1 MTIQRKDMSPT
12 EEMYR
17 SKTNA
22 ELKELLEVFELGT
35 PKAKNP
41 FKPNKDEM
49 VQALMQY
56 KRKQDSINGI
66 APEEGD
72 EYFDEDESDDEMEV
86 SAEMRAPKMNS
97 KQVKAQKA
105 ALLKA
110 DLMRMERVI
119 VHDTQ
124 TMQTPVPTATITW
137 GNRAL
142 GIHNDVVHFGKP
154 WYLRRG
160 ALQNLRD
167 AVITEYTQ
175 DREAGGSMRTET
187 RNRYLITETEGWTDE
202 ELQKYAMDQK
212 IRNSRA
218 Y

>member
-1 MTIQRKDMSPT
+1 MSPT

-17 SKTNA
+17 SKSNA
-22 ELKELLEVFELGT
+22 ELKELLEAFELST

-49 VQALMQY
+49 VQALMQF
-56 KRKQDSINGI
+56 KRSQDRINGI
-66 APEEGD
+66 EPEEGD
-72 EYFDEDESDDEMEV
+72 EFEEEDETEV
-86 SAEMRAPKMNS
+86 EASPTKASS
-97 KQVKAQKA
+97 KQNKALKA

-124 TMQTPVPTATITW
+124 MNQTPMAAITVTW
-137 GNRAL
+137 GNRSL
-142 GIHNDVVHFGKP
+142 GIQNDVVKFGVP
-154 WYLRRG
+154 WYIRRG

-167 AVITEYTQ
+167 SEITEYTQ
-175 DREAGGSMRTET
+175 DREAGGQMRTET
-187 RNRYLITETEGWTDE
+187 RKRYLITETEGWTDE
-202 ELQKYAMDQK
+202 ELQKHAMDQK

>member
-1 MTIQRKDMSPT
+1 MSPT

-17 SKTNA
+17 SKSNA
-22 ELKELLEVFELGT
+22 ELKELLEAFELGT

-49 VQALMQY
+49 VQALMAF
-56 KRKQDSINGI
+56 KRSQDRINGI
-66 APEEGD
+66 EPEEGD
-72 EYFDEDESDDEMEV
+72 EGAYEDDEDEFEV
-86 SAEMRAPKMNS
+86 SAEVRGPKMNA
-97 KQVKAQKA
+97 KQAKAQKA

-119 VHDTQ
+119 VHDSQ
-124 TMQTPVPTATITW
+124 TMQTPVPTATVTW

-142 GIHNDVVHFGKP
+142 GIHNDVIHFGKP
-154 WYLRRG
+154 WYIRRG

-167 AVITEYTQ
+167 AEITEYTQ
-175 DREAGGSMRTET
+175 DRENGGQMRTET
-187 RNRYLITETEGWTDE
+187 RKRYLITETEGWTEE

>member
-1 MTIQRKDMSPT
+1 MSPT

-22 ELKELLEVFELGT
+22 ELKELLEVFELAT

-49 VQALMQY
+49 VQALMTF
-56 KRKQDSINGI
+56 KRAQDVINGI
-66 APEEGD
+66 EPEEGD
-72 EYFDEDESDDEMEV
+72 EPEDDEVDADTEV
-86 SAEMRAPKMNS
+86 EVESPRMTQKQS
-97 KQVKAQKA
+97 KALKA

-119 VHDTQ
+119 VHDSQTQ
-124 TMQTPVPTATITW
+124 QTPVSAATITW

-142 GIHNDVVHFGKP
+142 GIQNDVVHFGKP
-154 WYLRRG
+154 WYVRRG

-167 AVITEYTQ
+167 AEITEYSQ
-175 DREAGGSMRTET
+175 DRESGGSMRTET
-187 RNRYLITETEGWTDE
+187 RKRYLITDVDGWTEE

>member
-1 MTIQRKDMSPT
+1 MSPT

-17 SKTNA
+17 SQSNA
-22 ELKELLEVFELGT
+22 ELKELLEAFELGT

-49 VQALMQY
+49 VQALMTF
-56 KRKQDSINGI
+56 KRSQDRINGI
-66 APEEGD
+66 EPEEGD
-72 EYFDEDESDDEMEV
+72 DYVEEDEEIEV
-86 SAEMRAPKMNS
+86 SSEVRGPKMNA
-97 KQVKAQKA
+97 KQAKAQKT

-124 TMQTPVPTATITW
+124 TQQTPLQTVTVTW

-142 GIHNDVVHFGKP
+142 GIQNDVVHFGKP
-154 WYLRRG
+154 WYIRRG

-167 AVITEYTQ
+167 AEITEYTQ
-175 DREAGGSMRTET
+175 DREAGGAMRTDT
-187 RNRYLITETEGWTDE
+187 RKRYLITETEGWTEE
-202 ELQKYAMDQK
+202 ELTRYAMDQK

>member
-1 MTIQRKDMSPT
+1 M
-12 EEMYR
+12 E
-17 SKTNA
+17 A
-22 ELKELLEVFELGT
+22 FELGT

-49 VQALMQY
+49 VQALMTF
-56 KRKQDSINGI
+56 KRAQDRINDI
-66 APEEGD
+66 EPEEGD
-72 EYFDEDESDDEMEV
+72 EPDDEGSEV
-86 SAEMRAPKMNS
+86 ESEEAVAPVARMTG
-97 KQVKAQKA
+97 KQAKAMKA

-124 TMQTPVPTATITW
+124 TSQTAVSTITVTW

-142 GIHNDVVHFGKP
+142 GIQNDVVHFGKP
-154 WYLRRG
+154 WYIRRG

-167 AVITEYTQ
+167 AEITEYNQ
-175 DREAGGSMRTET
+175 DREAGSAMRTET
-187 RNRYLITETEGWTDE
+187 RKRYLITDVEGWTEE

>member
-1 MTIQRKDMSPT
+1 MSPT

-17 SKTNA
+17 SQSNA
-22 ELKELLEVFELGT
+22 ELKELLEAFELGT

-49 VQALMQY
+49 VQALMTF
-56 KRKQDSINGI
+56 KRSQDRINGI
-66 APEEGD
+66 EPEEGD
-72 EYFDEDESDDEMEV
+72 DYVEDDSDEPSAEV
-86 SAEMRAPKMNS
+86 STEARGPKMNA
-97 KQVKAQKA
+97 QQAKAQKA

-124 TMQTPVPTATITW
+124 TQQTPLQTVTVTW

-142 GIHNDVVHFGKP
+142 GIQNDVVHFGKP
-154 WYLRRG
+154 WYIRRG

-167 AVITEYTQ
+167 AEITEYTQ
-175 DREAGGSMRTET
+175 DREAGGAMRTDT
-187 RNRYLITETEGWTDE
+187 RKRYLITETEGWTEE
-202 ELQKYAMDQK
+202 ELTRYAMDQK

>member
-1 MTIQRKDMSPT
+1 MSPT

-17 SKTNA
+17 SQSNA
-22 ELKELLEVFELGT
+22 ELKELLEAFELGT

-49 VQALMQY
+49 VQALMTF
-56 KRKQDSINGI
+56 KRSQDRINGI
-66 APEEGD
+66 EPEEGD
-72 EYFDEDESDDEMEV
+72 DYVEDDSDESSDEV
-86 SAEMRAPKMNS
+86 STEARGPKMNA
-97 KQVKAQKA
+97 KQAKAQKA

-124 TMQTPVPTATITW
+124 TQQTPLQTVTVTW

-142 GIHNDVVHFGKP
+142 GIQNDVVHFGKP
-154 WYLRRG
+154 WYIRRG

-167 AVITEYTQ
+167 AEITEYTQ
-175 DREAGGSMRTET
+175 DREAGGAMRTDT
-187 RNRYLITETEGWTDE
+187 RKRYLITETEGWTEE
-202 ELQKYAMDQK
+202 ELTRYAMDQK

>member
-1 MTIQRKDMSPT
+1 MSPT

-17 SKTNA
+17 SKTNS
-22 ELKELLEVFELGT
+22 ELKELLEAFELST

-41 FKPNKDEM
+41 FKPNKDEI
-49 VQALMQY
+49 VQALMAF

-66 APEEGD
+66 EPEDGD
-72 EYFDEDESDDEMEV
+72 VVPEDEEEIDVED
-86 SAEMRAPKMNS
+86 APVFAS
-97 KQVKAQKA
+97 KTRKPSKLERI

-124 TMQTPVPTATITW
+124 TSQTSTAAITVSW
-137 GNRAL
+137 GNRSL
-142 GIHNDVVHFGKP
+142 GILNDVVKFGTP
-154 WYLRRG
+154 WYVRRG
-160 ALQNLRD
+160 ALNNLRD
-167 AVITEYTQ
+167 AEITEYSQ
-175 DREAGGSMRTET
+175 EEGGPMRTDT
-187 RNRYLITETEGWTDE
+187 RKRFLITDVEGWTEE
-202 ELQKYAMDQK
+202 ELAVKAQDQI

>member
-1 MTIQRKDMSPT
+1 MSPT

-17 SKTNA
+17 SKSNA
-22 ELKELLEVFELGT
+22 ELKELLEAFELGT

-49 VQALMQY
+49 VQALMAF
-56 KRKQDSINGI
+56 KRSQDRINGI
-66 APEEGD
+66 EPEEGD
-72 EYFDEDESDDEMEV
+72 EGAYDDDESENEIAAEV
-86 SAEMRAPKMNS
+86 RGPKLNS
-97 KQVKAQKA
+97 KQAKAAKA

-124 TMQTPVPTATITW
+124 TQQTPLATATVTW

-154 WYLRRG
+154 WYIRRG

-167 AVITEYTQ
+167 AEITEYTQ
-175 DREAGGSMRTET
+175 DREAGGQMHTDT
-187 RNRYLITETEGWTDE
+187 RKRYLITETEGWTEE

>member
-1 MTIQRKDMSPT
+1 MSPT

-17 SKTNA
+17 TKTNA

-49 VQALMQY
+49 VQALMTF
-56 KRKQDSINGI
+56 KRSQDRINGI
-66 APEEGD
+66 EPEEGD
-72 EYFDEDESDDEMEV
+72 EPEDEEVEVEADEV
-86 SAEMRAPKMNS
+86 VAVARVTG
-97 KQVKAQKA
+97 KQAKALKA

-119 VHDTQ
+119 VHDSQTQ
-124 TMQTPVPTATITW
+124 QTPVPTATITW

-142 GIHNDVVHFGKP
+142 GIQNDVIHFGKP
-154 WYLRRG
+154 WYVRRG

-167 AVITEYTQ
+167 AEITEYTQ
-175 DREAGGSMRTET
+175 DRESGGAMRTET
-187 RNRYLITETEGWTDE
+187 RKRYLITDVEGWTEE